1 MHDLILKPS
10 GWRCGVLAF
19 LLGFHPRIVGEPWG
33 SASAGVCGAAPRW
46 FLDGEDKL
54 LCSTASCGRGLG
66 VMLVGGAQ

>member
-33 SASAGVCGAAPRW
+33 SASAGVCGAAPSP
-46 FLDGEDKL
+46 LVP
-54 LCSTASCGRGLG
+54 GRGG
-66 VMLVGGAQ
+66 QAAV